1 MGFLPNAAGHTS
13 SEDQF
18 EDQTDLSLP
27 ALASLE
33 SIEGPAM
40 HLMYYLDE
48 QGKRVYTLKKAKP
61 DGDATKSARRPP
73 LAFCPLVL
81 LYFECLTHS
90 RVTLEQVTILG
101 NL

>member
-1 MGFLPNAAGHTS
+1 
-13 SEDQF
+13 
-18 EDQTDLSLP
+18 
-27 ALASLE
+27 
-33 SIEGPAM
+33 M

-90 RVTLEQVTILG
+90 RITLEPVIILG